1 MAKNDF
7 HDYVMQDVLGRI
19 RGVSSRAM
27 FGGHGIYKDGVVFAI
42 IADGELYF
50 KVDDSNR
57 KDYEAAGSKP
67 FAYSAK
73 DRKLVTMSYWE
84 VPASVMEDP
93 DEVASWVERSVKVS
107 REKNRS
113 GKLTK

>member
-7 HDYVMQDVLGRI
+7 HDYVMQDVLGHI

-67 FAYSAK
+67 FCYSAK
-73 DRKLVTMSYWE
+73 DRKRVTMSYWE
-84 VPASVMEDP
+84 VPASVMEDA
-93 DEVASWVERSVKVS
+93 DEIELWVERSAKIS
-107 REKNRS
+107 RK
-113 GKLTK
+113 KKK